1 MLPFVREVD
10 HNLYLREW
18 GGAVM
23 VGGFEPKAKPVFTHG
38 IPDKFEYQLFPE
50 DWEQFSEQ

>member
-1 MLPFVREVD
+1 MLPVVRNLD
-10 HNLYLREW
+10 HRLAMREGE
-18 GGAVM
+18 GGLM

-38 IPDKFEYQLFPE
+38 IPDKFEFQLLPE